1 MDMKK
6 LLFLF
11 LAVTLLT
18 ACDEKA
24 TDDSLSVSKD
34 LLEFGPEGGTQEFQ
48 IFSNSS
54 WKIIVADDNP
64 YVNLSASSGFGNA
77 TIAVTLSLPG
87 GRTSDTT
94 TRLIVRTDDGSSL
107 KNVNLLEHGYFGKD
121 VALEITNWANLLPMN
136 GKAYSEDSLTI
147 HTNVPWQLRGP
158 EWIEAYDGKEWVKL
172 SMERAVISGSSTMKA
187 FTGQNDTYNLK
198 IRCATENDDE
208 EDRVGTLILESTYT
222 KDKGQEIEIY
232 QLGRLRV
239 TASQVLPLAHA
250 IAWEWKYGKDVATI
264 KYQVE
269 TESYGNYITES
280 VMKTW
285 PTAKPDN
292 AYGKAG
298 LKANTAYFIYAYGLD
313 SAGAGLTDSWRAV
326 GIYTNTDVNQP
337 LTDITAIQ
345 YQPYGD
351 IDIIFH
357 QNEFS
362 QGFCIFY
369 LPSSRPEASYNDGL
383 MAWLFYQY
391 MHDGNS
397 SAGTMY
403 SFRTWTLPFSFNEHM
418 HFVTWS
424 KAPDTNV
431 LSGLIVRYDT
441 AKEWASNA
449 PSYVADDKPQYDS
462 FPLDKLE
469 EFKKSIILIK

>member
-1 MDMKK
+1 MKK

-77 TIAVTLSLPG
+77 TISVAISLPG

-107 KNVNLLEHGYFGKD
+107 KNVKLLEHGYFGKD

-158 EWIEAYDGKEWVKL
+158 EWIEVYNGKEWVKL
-172 SMERAVISGSSTMKA
+172 SMERAVISGNATMKS
-187 FTGQNDTYNLK
+187 FVGQNDTYNLK
-198 IRCATENDDE
+198 IRCATENADE
-208 EDRVGTLILESTYT
+208 EDRVGTLILESTYSE
-222 KDKGQEIEIY
+222 DKGQEIEIY

-239 TASQVLPLAHA
+239 TASQVLTLTHA
-250 IAWEWKYGKDVATI
+250 LAWEWKCGKDVVAV
-264 KYQVE
+264 KYHLGS
-269 TESYGNYITES
+269 ESYGNYITDDIMQKWS
-280 VMKTW
+280 T
-285 PTAKPDN
+285 TKPDN
-292 AYGKAG
+292 AIGRVG
-298 LKANTAYFIYAYGLD
+298 LKANTAYYIYAYGLD
-313 SAGAGLTDSWRAV
+313 ANGYGVTDSWRAV
-326 GIYTNTDVNQP
+326 GFYTDTDVNQP
-337 LTDITAIQ
+337 LTDITAVQ
-345 YQPYGD
+345 YSSNGD

-357 QNEFS
+357 QNDFS
-362 QGFCIFY
+362 QGFYLFV
-369 LPSSRPEASYNDGL
+369 LPSSTPQASYNDGL

-391 MHDGNS
+391 LKDETS
-397 SAGTMY
+397 SVGTMY
-403 SFRTWTLPFSFNEHM
+403 SYRTWTLPFTFNEHM
-418 HFVTWS
+418 HFTTWS

-441 AKEWASNA
+441 SKKWASNA
-449 PSYVADDKPQYDS
+449 PSYVANDEPKYDS
-462 FPLDKLE
+462 FPLDKLD
-469 EFKKSIILIK
+469 EFKKSVILVKK